1 MDNIYILSEEL
12 SKKLNN
18 DENDY
23 IKNAPYLIKWLN
35 ILIYDKDFDYM
46 RWANENDIIIMQ
58 KLLG

>member
-18 DENDY
+18 DEKDY